1 MKLAINSKNFITD
14 NSQECDEFAYFLK
27 TTQNANFEQNAKEKN
42 AKIISPK
49 EAFSLLNINKNI
61 KIIAITGTNG
71 KTTTAA
77 AIYSTLLDLGYKVAL
92 QGTRGAFV
100 NQEQIMPKSLTTP
113 PFLQTLANL
122 QTAQNHKCEFFIM
135 EVSSHAIVQKRTECL
150 DFALKVFT
158 NLSQDHLDFHETFQN
173 YANVKSSFFSDQ
185 SVKLINID
193 DKFIKFS
200 RQNLLTYSLNTPSLY
215 KVSAYSLKQGINAI
229 IEHKDKVFEINSTL
243 MGEFNLYNLTAA
255 LSAVHILTQKE
266 PELIQ
271 KALENFGG
279 VKGRMQTISQN
290 PKVIVDFAHTPDG
303 IEKVLQS
310 LKNPNLVVV
319 FGAGGNRDKTK
330 RPLMGKIAKRYAK
343 KVYITSDNPRDEA
356 PEEIIKDIKQGI
368 TDFEN
373 VFIEPNREKAIK
385 EAILNLQK
393 DEILLILGKGD
404 ESYQEIKGVKFD
416 FDDALVAQSFLEF
429 YKQNSV

>member
-1 MKLAINSKNFITD
+1 MKIAINYKNFKYLSD
-14 NSQECDEFAYFLK
+14 NSNECDENTIFVQ
-27 TTQNANFEQNAKEKN
+27 TTQNSKFEDEARAKN

-49 EAFSLLNINKNI
+49 ECLSLLDIKNI

-100 NQEQIMPKSLTTP
+100 NQTEIMPKSLTTP

-122 QTAQNHKCEFFIM
+122 QIAQEQKCEFFIM
-135 EVSSHAIVQKRTECL
+135 EVSSHAIAQKRTECL
-150 DFALKVFT
+150 EFALKVFT

-173 YANVKSSFFSDQ
+173 YANVKSSFFSDE
-185 SVKLINID
+185 SVKLINVD
-193 DKFIKFS
+193 DKLIKFNT
-200 RQNLLTYSLNTPSLY
+200 QNLYTYSLNTPSLY

-229 IEHKDKVFEINSTL
+229 IAHKDKIFEINSIL

-255 LSAVHILTQKE
+255 LSAVHILTQKD

-271 KALENFGG
+271 NALENFGG
-279 VKGRMQTISQN
+279 VKGRMQIISQI

-310 LKNPNLVVV
+310 LKSPNLVVV

-330 RPLMGKIAKRYAK
+330 RPLMGKITARYAK

-356 PEEIIKDIKQGI
+356 PEDIIEDIKQGI
-368 TDFEN
+368 NNFEN
-373 VFIEPNREKAIK
+373 IFIEPEREMAIK
-385 EAILNLQK
+385 QAISNLKQ

-404 ESYQEIKGVKFD
+404 ETYQEVKGKKFD
-416 FDDALVAQSFLEF
+416 FDDAMVAQKYLKDKIS
-429 YKQNSV
+429 